1 MGSMTTVVTALPLL
15 GLRIEAGPVELRG
28 VTDDLIGPMADL
40 AIAGIHAPDAMPF
53 SEPWSIAPA
62 EEIPKGFAQYHWGI
76 RASFSPEKWTANL
89 AVFYDG
95 ELVGVQG
102 VGTKDYLVTR
112 AGETGSWLA
121 RSFHGKGIG
130 TAMRQ
135 VMCAFL
141 FDHLDADHIT
151 SAAFTDNPAS
161 LAVSR
166 KVGYTKNGWRQIER
180 LGKPAVM
187 QDLLLRRE
195 NFVRFEHSL
204 TVEGLP
210 EFRRSIGLDAGGRE
224 REEVA
229 PVTGSPDGC

>member
-1 MGSMTTVVTALPLL
+1 MTTVETALPLL

-28 VTDDLIGPMADL
+28 VTDDLVGPLADL

-53 SEPWSIAPA
+53 STPWSTAPA
-62 EEIPKGFAQYHWGI
+62 AQMPKNVAQYYWGI

-89 AVFYDG
+89 AVFWDG

-102 VGTKDYLVTR
+102 VSTSNYLVTR
-112 AGETGSWLA
+112 TGETGSWLG
-121 RSFHGKGIG
+121 RSFQGKGIG

-166 KVGYTKNGWRQIER
+166 KVGYMKNGWRRIER

-187 QDLLLRRE
+187 QDLLLLPE
-195 NFVRFEHSL
+195 KFVRFDREL
-204 TVEGLP
+204 TVAGLP
-210 EFRRSIGLDAGGRE
+210 EFRRSIGLDA
-224 REEVA
+224 
-229 PVTGSPDGC
+229 